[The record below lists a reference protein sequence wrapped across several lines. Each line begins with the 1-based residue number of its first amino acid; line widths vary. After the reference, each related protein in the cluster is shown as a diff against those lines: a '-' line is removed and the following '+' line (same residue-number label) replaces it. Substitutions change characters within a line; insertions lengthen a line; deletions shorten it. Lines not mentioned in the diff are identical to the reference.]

1 MNEAMNVGLRDVIF
15 EKWFL
20 LLFLFSF
27 QFFMFCAANQAFDT
41 MFPIVL
47 TPYSLH
53 TIFFY
58 LFPVRAGTYRA
69 SGGKPGRLQPSAIS
83 FKNGCTV
90 LGSQAWSR
98 KN

>member
-53 TIFFY
+53 TISSIYSQWEPGPIEPVVGNQAGFSPV
-58 LFPVRAGTYRA
+58 LFHLKMDA
-69 SGGKPGRLQPSAIS
+69 L
-83 FKNGCTV
+83 C
-90 LGSQAWSR
+90 
-98 KN
+98 